1 MKMDDEGSLMIEMSL
16 ITPVLIGVVFVV
28 INLFVIV
35 MNYSV
40 AAGEA
45 YTVLYNR
52 EEYILLGGADDTQ
65 TAESVI
71 RTNVEEKTTFAGQV
85 EARSY
90 MTDTGAIEHGAMA
103 SAVLGICVNE
113 VSYTE
118 RSPGI
123 GQFVDENKKSKK
135 VETMREI
142 RNTGNNLRRWQSYGK
157 LLSE

>member
-52 EEYILLGGADDTQ
+52 EEYRRR
-65 TAESVI
+65 VW
-71 RTNVEEKTTFAGQV
+71 
-85 EARSY
+85 
-90 MTDTGAIEHGAMA
+90 
-103 SAVLGICVNE
+103 
-113 VSYTE
+113 
-118 RSPGI
+118 
-123 GQFVDENKKSKK
+123 
-135 VETMREI
+135 TMRFSEI
-142 RNTGNNLRRWQSYGK
+142 LCSFK
-157 LLSE
+157 VL

>member
-103 SAVLGICVNE
+103 GAVLGICVNE

-118 RSPGI
+118 RYPRI
-123 GQFVDENKKSKK
+123 GQFVDEKKS
-135 VETMREI
+135 
-142 RNTGNNLRRWQSYGK
+142 
-157 LLSE
+157 